1 MQQWSSYIVSGEEA
15 KKQKREGMAWAWQ
28 NMRTSRLTKSVKTRR
43 PPTDRRRLSHTTH
56 RHTHDTTGY
65 IYILILWLFWYPE
78 RAQHETVLVYMAYT
92 CLNTTV
98 CVLVLRV
105 RMLYRTYVVCRLC
118 VFLWVFHLV
127 FSFKSRVRMTSG
139 VLSSKHQLPPPLAL
153 LKIISRRRV
162 DWVYE
167 QKWPARKRVNNIVL
181 THKHKQT
188 RKQQ

>member
-1 MQQWSSYIVSGEEA
+1 MSV
-15 KKQKREGMAWAWQ
+15 
-28 NMRTSRLTKSVKTRR
+28 TKYAHVTLDKECQDSTTADR
-43 PPTDRRRLSHTTH
+43 PPTSKPHHTQTH
-56 RHTHDTTGY
+56 TRHNGLYLHTYSLVTP
-65 IYILILWLFWYPE
+65 IE

-127 FSFKSRVRMTSG
+127 LSFKSRVRMTSG

-167 QKWPARKRVNNIVL
+167 QKWPARRRVNNIVL
-181 THKHKQT
+181 PHKHKQT